1 MNEPDR
7 PNAVPPEYE
16 QFMRPEATP
25 QAPGAGQVARH
36 DTVSDTALSDF
47 SDLFRD
53 PPPPQNPPHTQSPP
67 SSRASVQHGS
77 TPDPHAVTAPTPRPD
92 PGATAVLP
100 PPTPPGR
107 VPPPPVRLDPP
118 GGPVRPPRSGR
129 SRAKRILLYVLVA
142 LLVYVVALVGF
153 FALNVNKINAMP
165 ADQIADTAGSNYLL
179 VGSDGREEL
188 TKQQQRQLHTGSTD
202 GQRTD
207 TIMLLHVPN
216 LGTPTLISIPRDS
229 WVPIPGNGEGKINSA
244 YALGGPQLL
253 IQTVENTTGVHIDHY
268 VEIGMLGVA
277 DIADSL
283 GGVTMCPAANYD
295 DENSGLDVKKG
306 CQVMDGPTALAY
318 VRMRYADPKGDIGRA
333 ERQQEYVKAVA
344 AKTANP
350 LTFLNPFKV
359 FSVDRAAAS
368 SLTVDD
374 GTGVV
379 ADGRMAFAMALISA
393 GLGEQTAVPIESD
406 SYWVNGQQAVKWD
419 TPRALKLF
427 ESIGGG

>member
-1 MNEPDR
+1 MNEQDR
-7 PNAVPPEYE
+7 PDAVPPEYE
-16 QFMRPEATP
+16 HLMRPASTP
-25 QAPGAGQVARH
+25 PAPGAGQVARH

-53 PPPPQNPPHTQSPP
+53 PPPAQAPP
-67 SSRASVQHGS
+67 
-77 TPDPHAVTAPTPRPD
+77 PRPTD

-100 PPTPPGR
+100 PPAPPGP
-107 VPPPPVRLDPP
+107 VPPPLAPP
-118 GGPVRPPRSGR
+118 ATPARPAR
-129 SRAKRILLYVLVA
+129 SRGSRWKRILLYVVVA
-142 LLVYVVALVGF
+142 LLVYATALIGF
-153 FALNVNKINAMP
+153 FALSVNKINAMP

-207 TIMLLHVPN
+207 TIMLLHVPT

-229 WVPIPGNGEGKINSA
+229 WVPIPGNGEGKINAA

-268 VEIGMLGVA
+268 VEVGMLGVA

-283 GGVTMCPAANYD
+283 GGVTLCPAANYD
-295 DENSGLDVKKG
+295 DENSGLNVKKG

-350 LTFLNPFKV
+350 LTFLNPLKM

-368 SLTVDD
+368 SLTVDE
-374 GTGVV
+374 GTGVI

-406 SYWVNGQQAVKWD
+406 SFWVNGQQAVKWD
-419 TPRALKLF
+419 TPQALKLF